1 MPAQPDGRQDNVQLD
16 PSGTAARS
24 RTRKVWV
31 TPRLETS
38 SVAEDTLTG
47 PANTNDGGGAG
58 SSVS

>member
-1 MPAQPDGRQDNVQLD
+1 MVDRNKDNEPSVATEAGAQ
-16 PSGTAARS
+16 
-24 RTRKVWV
+24 TRKVWV

-38 SVAEDTLTG
+38 SIAEDTLTG